1 LSSISFVLAKVEKII
16 VPAYVSLYGMT
27 SLLTRIHCFGSPGI
41 HLLLPGENTDCSSF
55 AGLRH
60 FTVNDLHLQPVNI
73 QNSFMANTADISR
86 GLIIKLDGSLYKVV
100 EFGENK
106 TARAAAKVWAK
117 LAGVDNNRSIEK
129 TWNSGDTIYPVRV
142 ERKEYQFLYK
152 DESGYNFMDNET
164 FEQVAIAE
172 NVIDAPQFL
181 RDGDTVSVLF
191 NTETEQPMS
200 VELPD
205 KVVMRITYSEPGL
218 RGDTATRTLKP
229 ATVETGATVMVP
241 LFVNEG
247 DLIRVN
253 TKSGEYVER
262 VKE

>member
-1 LSSISFVLAKVEKII
+1 LFAPQRYGVICQIGLPLPPQII
-16 VPAYVSLYGMT
+16 V
-27 SLLTRIHCFGSPGI
+27 
-41 HLLLPGENTDCSSF
+41 
-55 AGLRH
+55 
-60 FTVNDLHLQPVNI
+60 
-73 QNSFMANTADISR
+73 MANTSDISR
-86 GLIIKLDGSLYKVV
+86 GMIIKLDGSLYTVI

-117 LAGVDNNRSIEK
+117 LKGVDNSRSIEK
-129 TWNSGDTIYPVRV
+129 TWNSGDTIFPVRV
-142 ERKEYQFLYK
+142 ERKSYQYLYK
-152 DESGYNFMDNET
+152 DETGFNFMDNET

-172 NVIDAPQFL
+172 SLVDAPQFL
-181 RDGDTVSVLF
+181 TDGQEVSVLF

-205 KVVMRITYSEPGL
+205 KVVSKVTYSEPGL

-247 DLIRVN
+247 DVIRIN
-253 TKSGEYVER
+253 TKTGEYIER
-262 VKE
+262 VKD

>member
-1 LSSISFVLAKVEKII
+1 
-16 VPAYVSLYGMT
+16 
-27 SLLTRIHCFGSPGI
+27 
-41 HLLLPGENTDCSSF
+41 
-55 AGLRH
+55 
-60 FTVNDLHLQPVNI
+60 
-73 QNSFMANTADISR
+73 MANTSDISR
-86 GLIIKLDGSLYKVV
+86 GMIIKLDGSLYSVV

-117 LAGVDNNRSIEK
+117 LKGVDNSRTIEK

-142 ERKEYQFLYK
+142 ERKDYQYLYK
-152 DESGYNFMDNET
+152 DESGYNFMDSET
-164 FEQVAIAE
+164 FEQIAVQE
-172 NVIDAPQFL
+172 NLIDAPQFL
-181 RDGDTVSVLF
+181 VDGQPVSVLI
-191 NTETEQPMS
+191 NTETESPMS

-205 KVVMRITYSEPGL
+205 KIVSKVTYSEPGL

-247 DLIRVN
+247 DVIRIN
-253 TKSGEYVER
+253 TKTGEYIER